1 MPAASNCNS
10 AQGQMSLKSSEFKDL
25 SSENMDNLVKEI
37 AENLKLAEAAA
48 SAVADA
54 HRAASGGHAGPLVG
68 AIGGHYGSDHH
79 DLDPYGGSKVQSNP
93 VNSFKLKNSFGRRGH
108 HHRSSPYAVPP
119 SSRACDTGNLGS
131 SPTARGP
138 SQLRKWN
145 HQRRRYPST
154 CMNSQANN
162 GENGVVN
169 VKNSNSGGGGKAGV
183 NEDPEDPFQMLQ
195 ELIDDGSLI
204 KEAVRR
210 LQKGLYP
217 TTPGITPPTPGG
229 NPHNANNKTFY
240 DSEDDEFVSRT
251 PPNLCCEVGL

>member
-10 AQGQMSLKSSEFKDL
+10 SQGQKSLMSSEFKV
-25 SSENMDNLVKEI
+25 SSENMDHLVKEI
-37 AENLKLAEAAA
+37 AENLKLAEA
-48 SAVADA
+48 VADA
-54 HRAASGGHAGPLVG
+54 QRAGSG
-68 AIGGHYGSDHH
+68 AIGGHYGDH
-79 DLDPYGGSKVQSNP
+79 DLDHYGSPVVASP
-93 VNSFKLKNSFGRRGH
+93 LVNSFKLKSSFGRRGH

-119 SSRACDTGNLGS
+119 SSRACDTGVLGS
-131 SPTARGP
+131 SPTSRGP

-154 CMNSQANN
+154 CMNTSSQTNN
-162 GENGVVN
+162 GGTGENGV
-169 VKNSNSGGGGKAGV
+169 VKNSNSGLGVSGGKPGV
-183 NEDPEDPFQMLQ
+183 EDPEDPFQMLQ
-195 ELIDDGSLI
+195 ELISDGSLI

-217 TTPGITPPTPGG
+217 TTPVGISPPTPAGT
-229 NPHNANNKTFY
+229 HNANNKTFY

>member
-1 MPAASNCNS
+1 MPAASNS
-10 AQGQMSLKSSEFKDL
+10 SQGQNLLSSEFKV
-25 SSENMDNLVKEI
+25 SPQPENMDHLVKEI

-54 HRAASGGHAGPLVG
+54 HRSGGHSTLGDPW
-68 AIGGHYGSDHH
+68 DH
-79 DLDPYGGSKVQSNP
+79 DLVDTYGPPGNP

-119 SSRACDTGNLGS
+119 SSRACDTNLGS
-131 SPTARGP
+131 SPTSRGP

-154 CMNSQANN
+154 CMNTSSANTGGSTMV
-162 GENGVVN
+162 GENG
-169 VKNSNSGGGGKAGV
+169 KNLKD
-183 NEDPEDPFQMLQ
+183 EDPEDPFQMLQ
-195 ELIDDGSLI
+195 ELISDGSLI

-217 TTPGITPPTPGG
+217 TAPGISPATPT

>member
-1 MPAASNCNS
+1 MPAASSS
-10 AQGQMSLKSSEFKDL
+10 AQGQKLTSQSNSEFKN
-25 SSENMDNLVKEI
+25 SENMDHLVKEI
-37 AENLKLAEAAA
+37 AENLKLAETAA

-54 HRAASGGHAGPLVG
+54 HRA
-68 AIGGHYGSDHH
+68 GSHSTLGDPWDH
-79 DLDPYGGSKVQSNP
+79 DLVDPYGPSGNA
-93 VNSFKLKNSFGRRGH
+93 VNSFKLKSSFGRRGH

-131 SPTARGP
+131 SPTAQARGP

-154 CMNSQANN
+154 CMNTGATGGTGGGS
-162 GENGVVN
+162 EVVN
-169 VKNSNSGGGGKAGV
+169 GKNISD
-183 NEDPEDPFQMLQ
+183 EDPEDPFQMLQ
-195 ELIDDGSLI
+195 ELISDRSLI

-217 TTPGITPPTPGG
+217 TPTGGISHHIPT
-229 NPHNANNKTFY
+229 HNNANKTFY